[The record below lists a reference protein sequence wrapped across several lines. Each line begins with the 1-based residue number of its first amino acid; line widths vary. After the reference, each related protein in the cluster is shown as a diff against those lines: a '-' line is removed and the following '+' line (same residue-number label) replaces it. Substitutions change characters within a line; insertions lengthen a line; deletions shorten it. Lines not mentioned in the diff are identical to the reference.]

1 MTPLTLGPDA
11 VHLWYDVPDAS
22 EDEVRRRCAQGVVSA
37 DEWEQCAR
45 FVFDDG
51 RRECLAARYLVRT
64 VLSYYADGVPSS
76 AWQFETNAFGRPRIA
91 GPAGAMGLRFN
102 LSHAGGMVVCVVSA
116 RHEVGVDVEWLGRR
130 TPLHLAASHFAPA
143 ERAALDALAA
153 AARPRRF
160 LEYWTLKE
168 AYIKA
173 RGEGLSLPLD
183 QFAFD
188 TGAPGRPVIHFADGF
203 PDTSAAWQF
212 ERLFIGADHMTA
224 VAIRTGGAPP
234 VQVVTRPFDFAAS
247 GR

>member
-1 MTPLTLGPDA
+1 MTPLALAPGE
-11 VHLWYDVPDAS
+11 VHLWHDLLAAEQDDA
-22 EDEVRRRCAQGVVSA
+22 RRRCAQGVVSA

-64 VLSYYADGVPSS
+64 VLSYYADVPSS

-91 GPAGAMGLRFN
+91 GPAGGTGLRFN
-102 LSHAGGMVVCVVSA
+102 LSHASGMVVCVVSA
-116 RHEVGVDVEWLGRR
+116 HHEVGVDVEWLGRR
-130 TPLHLAASHFAPA
+130 TPLHLAASHFSAE
-143 ERAALDALAA
+143 ERAALDALPVDAQ
-153 AARPRRF
+153 PRRF

-183 QFAFD
+183 QFTFD
-188 TGAPGRPVIHFADGF
+188 TTAVPRPTIHFADGF

-212 ERLFIGADHMTA
+212 ERVYIGAEHMTA
-224 VAIRTGGAPP
+224 VAIRTDGAPP
-234 VQVVTRPFDFAAS
+234 VQVVTRPFAFAAP